1 MKIPEST
8 RNTTA
13 DVVKCLSRNGTFLGG
28 PLKSF
33 ELAGNCQLGILLHF
47 GLTPESK
54 VLDVGC
60 GCLRGGRKIIPELN
74 EACYFGIEPN
84 KSMLKDGIEISLD
97 PDVVLA
103 KKPRFDTNAEWNFGV
118 FNTKFDFVIARSIW
132 SHASKR
138 DITKMLE
145 EFSKWKKPGAKFITS
160 YHRAAIPIFG
170 DYHGNVWVGKSH
182 VSDKSGAVRHSLLWI
197 QMLCE
202 ERGLTVREVSS
213 NKYDFGTQKW
223 LVIEQQNGR
232 KYFSYGN
239 IARFL
244 FFLLTIYIWIL

>member
-1 MKIPEST
+1 MKTPEST

-13 DVVKCLSRNGTFLGG
+13 DVVKRLSRNGTFLGG

-97 PDVVLA
+97 PDVVLD

-118 FNTKFDFVIARSIW
+118 FNTKFDFVIARSI
-132 SHASKR
+132 
-138 DITKMLE
+138 
-145 EFSKWKKPGAKFITS
+145 
-160 YHRAAIPIFG
+160 
-170 DYHGNVWVGKSH
+170 
-182 VSDKSGAVRHSLLWI
+182 
-197 QMLCE
+197 
-202 ERGLTVREVSS
+202 
-213 NKYDFGTQKW
+213 
-223 LVIEQQNGR
+223 
-232 KYFSYGN
+232 
-239 IARFL
+239 
-244 FFLLTIYIWIL
+244 